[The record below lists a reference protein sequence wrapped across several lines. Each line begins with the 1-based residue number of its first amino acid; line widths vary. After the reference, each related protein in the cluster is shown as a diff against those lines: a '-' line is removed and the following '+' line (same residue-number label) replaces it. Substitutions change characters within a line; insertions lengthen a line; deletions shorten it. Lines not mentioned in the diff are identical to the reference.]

1 MAEMEKDIVT
11 LRLKPQGTAKP
22 GLVPPN
28 MEGTEMEIEIG
39 TSSIIGTRR
48 NQEDTIFGYGSGRE
62 AIALVCDGMGG
73 LSGGEIASKAAA
85 ESLADAW
92 FGRQGNVDIPEFLEE
107 EALRADEKV
116 FQQKNEKGERLR
128 AGTTIAAAIIRGN
141 ELYWLSVGDSKIYII
156 RGNEIL
162 SVCREHNYRLTLDQQ
177 LVQGEL
183 TPEEY
188 AAEEYRAEALISY
201 LGMGNMSL
209 MDLNRRPFLL
219 EDGDIV
225 LLSSDGL
232 YRSLTEE
239 EILCLVKEFGGN
251 MQETA
256 DVLTSAALGTKQS
269 GQDNTSVVLL
279 RYRLNGRNG
288 QRNRIKNMGGIQDE
302 FKKM

>member
-11 LRLKPQGTAKP
+11 VRLFPQHRAEPEVK
-22 GLVPPN
+22 
-28 MEGTEMEIEIG
+28 IEIG

-48 NQEDTIFGYGSGRE
+48 SQEDTIFGYGSGKE

-85 ESLADAW
+85 EGLVNAW
-92 FGRQGNVDIPEFLEE
+92 FGRKEIEDIPEFLEK
-107 EALRADEKV
+107 EALKADEKV
-116 FQQKNEKGERLR
+116 FQQKNDKGERLR
-128 AGTTIAAAIIRGN
+128 AGTTIVAAIIRGN

-156 RGNEIL
+156 RGKEIL
-162 SVCREHNYRLTLDQQ
+162 SVCREHNYRLTLNQQ
-177 LVQGEL
+177 LEQGEL

-201 LGMGNMSL
+201 LGMGNVSL
-209 MDLNRRPFLL
+209 MDLNRQPFLL

-232 YRSLTEE
+232 YRSLSEE
-239 EILCLVKEFGGN
+239 EILCLIKEFGGDV
-251 MQETA
+251 QGAA
-256 DVLTSAALGTKQS
+256 DVLTSAALGNKQS
-269 GQDNTSVVLL
+269 GQDNTSVVVM
-279 RYRLNGRNG
+279 RYSVPGRKEE
-288 QRNRIKNMGGIQDE
+288 QEEKKQTGGKQDE

>member
-11 LRLKPQGTAKP
+11 LRLKPKSR
-22 GLVPPN
+22 
-28 MEGTEMEIEIG
+28 TEPEMKIEIG

-48 NQEDTIFGYGSGRE
+48 SQEDTIFGYGSGRE

-92 FGRQGNVDIPEFLEE
+92 FGRKGNVDIPEFLEE

-116 FQQKNEKGERLR
+116 FQQKNENGERLR
-128 AGTTIAAAIIRGN
+128 AGTTIVAAIIRGN

-156 RGNEIL
+156 RGEEIL
-162 SVCREHNYRLTLDQQ
+162 SVCREHNYRLTLNQQ
-177 LVQGEL
+177 LEQGEL

-201 LGMGNMSL
+201 LGMGNVSL
-209 MDLNRRPFLL
+209 MDVNRQPFLL
-219 EDGDIV
+219 ENGDIV

-232 YRSLTEE
+232 YRSLTEG
-239 EILCLVKEFGGN
+239 EILCLVKEFGGD
-251 MQETA
+251 MQEAA
-256 DVLTSAALGTKQS
+256 DVLTSAALGNKQS
-269 GQDNTSVVLL
+269 GQDNTSVVLM
-279 RYRLNGRNG
+279 RYSLASGKEQQDG
-288 QRNRIKNMGGIQDE
+288 KKNMGGTQDE